1 MSNQK
6 LFHQNIVLNIAK
18 NRCNSAQTST
28 KCWSISLKF
37 GLKNHLAHIKCVCI
51 CFRITSGIPV
61 VSYVSYVIQEGEN
74 TASDGCIRKC

>member
-6 LFHQNIVLNIAK
+6 IFHQNSVLNIAK
-18 NRCNSAQTST
+18 NRCKSAQTST
-28 KCWSISLKF
+28 KYWSISLQF
-37 GLKNHLAHIKCVCI
+37 GLKNHLPHTKSDCI
-51 CFRITSGIPV
+51 GFRITSGIPV